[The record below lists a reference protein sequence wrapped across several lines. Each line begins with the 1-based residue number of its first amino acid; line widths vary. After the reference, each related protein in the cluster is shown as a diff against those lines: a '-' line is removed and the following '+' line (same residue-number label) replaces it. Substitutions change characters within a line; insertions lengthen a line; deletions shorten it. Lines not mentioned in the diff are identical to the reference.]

1 MLLRWWRHRYRPR
14 QRSGL
19 LAGSLALLLPAL
31 FPALFS
37 PLGRAFPSIFS
48 EWNAP
53 QPRHL
58 SLLNGALQHKQSI
71 DKKSELWAPLAPQGW
86 KPCIGSSST
95 SSLPI
100 KSNGFIQF
108 FLDGGLNQ
116 QRMGICD
123 AVAVAKILN
132 ATLIIP
138 YLEVNLV
145 WQDTSSFEE
154 IFDIDHFIDTLKDDI
169 SVARGLPKEYSWSTR
184 EYYATGIRATRVK
197 TASVHASADWYLENV
212 LPVLHSYGIA
222 AISPFS
228 HRLAFDNLPGDIQ
241 RLRCKVNFQAL
252 TFVPHITALGE
263 TLVKRLKSPI
273 HEKANEY
280 LKEIPEEN
288 EVSSGKFAVLHLR
301 FDKDMTAHSACDFGG
316 GKAERLALA
325 KYRQVIWQGRVL
337 NSQFNNEELRGQGRC
352 PLTPEEIGLLLAALG
367 FDSSTRLYLASHK
380 VYGGEARISSLRKLF
395 PLMEDKKSLASPD
408 ELDKV
413 DGKTS
418 LLAAV
423 DYFVSMH
430 ADIFISAS
438 PGNMHNAVLG
448 FRTYE
453 NLKTI
458 RPSMSLLGQLFLN
471 KSIEWPEFQQA
482 VESGHKMRQG
492 QIRVRKPKQSIYTYP
507 APDCMC
513 EG

>member
-1 MLLRWWRHRYRPR
+1 MLRRWWRHRYRPR

-19 LAGSLALLLPAL
+19 LAGSLALLLPAF

-37 PLGRAFPSIFS
+37 SLGRAFPSIFS

-123 AVAVAKILN
+123 AVAVAKLLN

-169 SVARGLPKEYSWSTR
+169 SIARGLPKEYSWSTR

-197 TASVHASADWYLENV
+197 TASVHASTDWYLENV
-212 LPVLHSYGIA
+212 LPVLHRSVI
-222 AISPFS
+222 
-228 HRLAFDNLPGDIQ
+228 IQ
-241 RLRCKVNFQAL
+241 L
-252 TFVPHITALGE
+252 
-263 TLVKRLKSPI
+263 
-273 HEKANEY
+273 
-280 LKEIPEEN
+280 
-288 EVSSGKFAVLHLR
+288 LHV
-301 FDKDMTAHSACDFGG
+301 A
-316 GKAERLALA
+316 
-325 KYRQVIWQGRVL
+325 
-337 NSQFNNEELRGQGRC
+337 
-352 PLTPEEIGLLLAALG
+352 
-367 FDSSTRLYLASHK
+367 
-380 VYGGEARISSLRKLF
+380 
-395 PLMEDKKSLASPD
+395 
-408 ELDKV
+408 
-413 DGKTS
+413 
-418 LLAAV
+418 
-423 DYFVSMH
+423 
-430 ADIFISAS
+430 
-438 PGNMHNAVLG
+438 
-448 FRTYE
+448 
-453 NLKTI
+453 
-458 RPSMSLLGQLFLN
+458 
-471 KSIEWPEFQQA
+471 
-482 VESGHKMRQG
+482 
-492 QIRVRKPKQSIYTYP
+492 
-507 APDCMC
+507 
-513 EG
+513 